1 VEPVG
6 VGEPHGV
13 WRAVDRAGDEVA
25 VKALRPYP
33 VGDVVSEG
41 RFRLVARTVREV
53 AGPGI
58 ARVRTF
64 GEAVQPDGMAVPYVV
79 RDLIG
84 GQTLEQR
91 LGMAPLAA
99 HDALRIVASVAA
111 ALAVAHQAGVPHGH
125 IVPSNIMLGAGTVT
139 VTDFGLRA
147 LRPLPAEDATAGGL
161 SYVAPEL
168 AGHGPATPA
177 ADMYALGVIFVA
189 CLAGISWRTQ
199 LPAGQDTE
207 PAPLGDLGLEE
218 LPAGLAS
225 MWAACL
231 GPNPADRPAAAH
243 AAALSWRLLGH
254 DPVASAWPAEAQPD
268 AEPGQPPAAAGSGQA
283 PGGRRPPAVSVEGA
297 RSARRPAARGWLGS
311 AGPLPGAAA
320 YCIVAVALGI
330 ALAVLAIPAYWLV
343 TGQLPALSSPGT
355 SPAPATA
362 PASPAPE
369 LSSPAPV
376 VLSSRAALNRVS
388 ATIRADVADGQ
399 MRQDVGVDLDNL
411 IGPVQA
417 RLAVGEPAPVRKL
430 AAALRAK
437 LAARVSEGALTAQ
450 AARVLAG
457 ELDALARSPGS

>member
-1 VEPVG
+1 
-6 VGEPHGV
+6 
-13 WRAVDRAGDEVA
+13 VA

-58 ARVRTF
+58 ARVRAF

-79 RDLIG
+79 RDLIA

-91 LGMAPLAA
+91 LGKAPLAA

-147 LRPLPAEDATAGGL
+147 LRLLPAEDATAGGL

-199 LPAGQDTE
+199 TLAGQDTE
-207 PAPLGDLGLEE
+207 TAPLGDLGLEE

-243 AAALSWRLLGH
+243 AAALSWRLIGH
-254 DPVASAWPAEAQPD
+254 DPMASAWAAEARPD
-268 AEPGQPPAAAGSGQA
+268 AKPGQPAAAAGPGQA
-283 PGGRRPPAVSVEGA
+283 PGGRRPPAVGVEGM
-297 RSARRPAARGWLGS
+297 RSARWAAARGWLGS

-320 YCIVAVALGI
+320 YCIVVVALGI
-330 ALAVLAIPAYWLV
+330 ALAILAIPAYWLV
-343 TGQLPALSSPGT
+343 TGQLPTLSSPGN

-362 PASPAPE
+362 PVSSAPE
-369 LSSPAPV
+369 LSSPVPV

-437 LAARVSEGALTAQ
+437 LAARVGEGALTAQ

-457 ELDALARSPGS
+457 ELDALARSAGS